1 MFFSILIPVYN
12 TTEYLPECMDSVLSQ
27 TFTDFEVVLIDDGS
41 AEECAKLCDDYEK
54 SNACVRVIHKQNEG
68 LMMTRRRGFKEAK
81 GEYFICVD
89 SDDKLHDSRALE
101 KIRSLIKSSG
111 CDLVI
116 YNYVYGAG
124 GGRAET
130 VRTVFDH
137 KSGHLFRGDSKKEVY
152 EKLLTTNYMN
162 NIWIKCPSRDIVDID
177 TDYSEWKDDI
187 CRAEDLFQSYPMLN
201 NAKCIGYI
209 KDPLYYYRWAP
220 DSISNKYKFGFFYS
234 FKCIFNREESYLKK
248 WNLSKEITAKAKNR
262 RIVRISEIICRC
274 YFDCKKSGTV
284 SEWKAFADKIGK
296 DPFYVD
302 IMDGTEKKQVLL
314 YYRLLHSLIIKGR
327 KRAAIRLIET
337 VSYLSGKLKK
347 KK

>member
-137 KSGHLFRGDSKKEVY
+137 KSGYQIFSTILQF
-152 EKLLTTNYMN
+152 LTH
-162 NIWIKCPSRDIVDID
+162 W
-177 TDYSEWKDDI
+177 
-187 CRAEDLFQSYPMLN
+187 F
-201 NAKCIGYI
+201 
-209 KDPLYYYRWAP
+209 
-220 DSISNKYKFGFFYS
+220 
-234 FKCIFNREESYLKK
+234 
-248 WNLSKEITAKAKNR
+248 
-262 RIVRISEIICRC
+262 
-274 YFDCKKSGTV
+274 
-284 SEWKAFADKIGK
+284 
-296 DPFYVD
+296 
-302 IMDGTEKKQVLL
+302 
-314 YYRLLHSLIIKGR
+314 
-327 KRAAIRLIET
+327 
-337 VSYLSGKLKK
+337 
-347 KK
+347 